1 MKNAVNKAVLVLD
14 YSMQPISIR
23 SARRALT
30 LVVKG
35 RAIVQEDTGY
45 EVAKGIMFPS
55 VIRLKEY
62 RYIPVQIQIVSRKNI
77 FLRDRNI
84 CQYCAKHFPTA
95 ELTLDHIIPHSK
107 GGRDT
112 WQNLVACCK
121 PCNRKKADKSL
132 EESGMT
138 LLHKPRPASI
148 HTSRFILKSMGEDLP
163 AWRKYLYFDSA
174 GDQRY
179 SHIGS

>member
-1 MKNAVNKAVLVLD
+1 MRNAVNRAVLVLD

-30 LVVKG
+30 LIVKG

-45 EVAKGIMFPS
+45 EVCKGIMFPS

-62 RYIPVQIQIVSRKNI
+62 RYIPSRVQILSRKNI
-77 FLRDRNI
+77 LLRDRHI
-84 CQYCAKHFPTA
+84 CQYCGHRFHAG
-95 ELTLDHIIPHSK
+95 ELTLDHIVPRSK
-107 GGRDT
+107 GGKDS
-112 WQNLVACCK
+112 WQNLVACCS

-138 LLHKPRPASI
+138 LLHKPRPATI
-148 HTSRFILKSMGEDLP
+148 HTSRFVLKSMGEEDPL
-163 AWRKYLYFDSA
+163 WRPYLYFDST
-174 GDQRY
+174 GDQKY
-179 SHIGS
+179 QHVGQ